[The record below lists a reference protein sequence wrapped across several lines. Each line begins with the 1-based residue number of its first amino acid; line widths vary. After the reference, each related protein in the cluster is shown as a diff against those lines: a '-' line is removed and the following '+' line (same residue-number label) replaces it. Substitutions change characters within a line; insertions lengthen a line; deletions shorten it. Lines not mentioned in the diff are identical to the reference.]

1 MANSLVQS
9 KAGSAVSAIAVG
21 PNQILTATAAFD
33 APTTPGN
40 LLVMVVYTTIRGAGC
55 SAPNTPN
62 NPTTP
67 GIAWQFP
74 SGARWFNPSPRAQ
87 GWVFLGYAWNAP
99 SIAPSVITTATM
111 STMTSS
117 GSNDFRLEVKLYEF
131 GGVLNTAD
139 PLDVLSLVPGGSG
152 TTPSAGT
159 LNTTD
164 IDLVIAMFTSDPGAN
179 IAAGPGFTLGLSAT
193 AASVGQTQYQLN
205 APAGA
210 VSTAFGGTEPLWKA
224 CAIAFKP
231 SVTPPPPT
239 PALQVAPPALSFF
252 AVEGGAN
259 PTAQSLA
266 VTNGNGGTLNW
277 AVTSDRPW
285 ITPAPLS
292 GVDAGTIFG
301 NVNITGL
308 VAGVYNANLT
318 VTAVGATGSPTIIP
332 VTLNITVQPPPPPT
346 TCPFTLGDAD
356 AALAARL
363 YDTSGQFWPQSERF
377 ACIRETLRTWN
388 ALTGYWRADFT
399 FPANAASPWY
409 DLTQVANT
417 LRPLTVTDAELLL
430 RMEQDLLEPAT
441 SAYPLLWAGSAQF
454 AIADLLG
461 ALGRRRDDL
470 LGLTGC
476 AITRSVVAAAPG
488 RIQLPSTTA
497 ELRRVAFLPDAN
509 LGAVPSV
516 VWQDDL
522 WSLNAYAPGWTT
534 DDPGIPDSYRQSTTP
549 PRSFEVKPQPGIPAS
564 YELLTIDNGAD
575 LTTAAAT
582 VLGVPDD
589 WTWVIKWGALADLL
603 SRESNAKDTVRAK
616 YCEVRYRQGIAL
628 LTAAPALL
636 GMRINNVPMRVDGVA
651 SADRYRTSWQ
661 GEDAGTPEVALV
673 AGLNLVA
680 MCPEPDDANTTFTAT
695 VVRNAPLPT
704 VVGDCVTL
712 PRDLFDVMLDY
723 AQHLAS
729 FKMGGAE
736 FLATLPLL
744 ERFMQ
749 AASYY
754 NSKLA
759 EQGEYMKTL
768 YALSGRDAAL
778 LPRYSEA
785 SPEDTT

>member
-1 MANSLVQS
+1 MSAQLPFGWIDSGTQRNSGKFGVFY
-9 KAGSAVSAIAVG
+9 IA
-21 PNQILTATAAFD
+21 
-33 APTTPGN
+33 
-40 LLVMVVYTTIRGAGC
+40 
-55 SAPNTPN
+55 
-62 NPTTP
+62 
-67 GIAWQFP
+67 
-74 SGARWFNPSPRAQ
+74 
-87 GWVFLGYAWNAP
+87 NAP
-99 SIAPSVITTATM
+99 AMALSALTTVACAFNN
-111 STMTSS
+111 
-117 GSNDFRLEVKLYEF
+117 SNSYNYQIEFALYEF
-131 GGVLNTAD
+131 TGVAAGAHAALRVANKSGQAIA
-139 PLDVLSLVPGGSG
+139 SLV
-152 TTPSAGT
+152 
-159 LNTTD
+159 
-164 IDLVIAMFTSDPGAN
+164 DPGAITAPTAN
-179 IAAGPGFTLGLSAT
+179 DLILVAMCADRNGGANLAAGASYTLAINALVATLGQA
-193 AASVGQTQYQLN
+193 QYQIGGV
-205 APAGA
+205 AG
-210 VSTAFGGTEPLWKA
+210 VNPTAFGGNELNWGA
-224 CAIAFKP
+224 LAIAFKP
-231 SVTPPPPT
+231 
-239 PALQVAPPALSFF
+239 APPVPILQAAPSTLSYF
-252 AVEGGAN
+252 ATQDGVN
-259 PTAQSLA
+259 PTAQDIAIS
-266 VTNGNGGTLNW
+266 NGDGGALNW
-277 AVTSDRPW
+277 TIVSDQPW
-285 ITPAPLS
+285 LSLTPPS
-292 GVDAGTIFG
+292 GVNAGT
-301 NVNITGL
+301 VAATVDITGL

-318 VTAVGATGSPTIIP
+318 VTATGATGSPTIIP
-332 VTLNITVQPPPPPT
+332 VTLNITAQPPPPPT

-399 FPANAASPWY
+399 FPANVSSPWY

-476 AITRSVVAAAPG
+476 AIARSVVAAAPG

-582 VLGVPDD
+582 VLGIPDD

-636 GMRINNVPMRVDGVA
+636 GMRVNNVPIRVDGMA

-680 MCPEPDDANTTFTAT
+680 MCPEPDDAATTFTAT
-695 VVRNAPLPT
+695 VVQNAPLPS

-778 LPRYSEA
+778 LPRYSET
-785 SPEDTT
+785 SPEDAGG